1 MCATA
6 DGNFTFREASVSQ
19 LKKRHEFVS
28 AVALLA
34 AYAFST
40 SCTAWHTVPLQPER
54 FSADSSPERARL
66 TLKDGT
72 EMTAR
77 HPVLVGD
84 SLLWV
89 NRSGKSPRDS
99 TRSAVHASNIRKV
112 ETHGYDNPR
121 TIALMVF
128 VGGVVAGLVAIGNA
142 IAAGID

>member
-1 MCATA
+1 VSHHKKHHGFVPAVTLLVAGALFTA
-6 DGNFTFREASVSQ
+6 
-19 LKKRHEFVS
+19 
-28 AVALLA
+28 
-34 AYAFST
+34 
-40 SCTAWHTVPLQPER
+40 CTAWHTVPLQPER
-54 FSADSSPERARL
+54 FSADSSPDRARL

-89 NRSGKSPRDS
+89 NRSGKSARDS

-121 TIALMVF
+121 TIVLLLI
-128 VGGVVAGLVAIGNA
+128 VGGVVGGLVAIGNS

>member
-1 MCATA
+1 MSHHKKHHGFRLAVTLFVAGAFFTA
-6 DGNFTFREASVSQ
+6 
-19 LKKRHEFVS
+19 
-28 AVALLA
+28 
-34 AYAFST
+34 
-40 SCTAWHTVPLQPER
+40 CTAWHTVPLQPER

-66 TLKDGT
+66 TLQDGT

-89 NRSGKSPRDS
+89 NRSRKSPRDS

-112 ETHGYDNPR
+112 QTHGYDSPR
-121 TIALMVF
+121 TIVLLLI
-128 VGGVVAGLVAIGNA
+128 VGGVVGGLIAVGNA